1 MKKKGWGN
9 SVNII
14 AIIMIVSIIIFIGI
28 IIILLNKFKYIK
40 AHVDFLFNNKKEQE
54 PTYRKS
60 ETQDNIKKD
69 GTKNYT
75 DRMKTGLTI
84 NSPEINA
91 IINNPDIK
99 GTLLGN
105 LTAVVGDELSFNNGK
120 FRLKESFRK
129 NNVYVYK

>member
-14 AIIMIVSIIIFIGI
+14 AIIMIISIIILV
-28 IIILLNKFKYIK
+28 LLNI
-40 AHVDFLFNNKKEQE
+40 FNNKKEQE

-60 ETQDNIKKD
+60 ETQDNIKRD

-91 IINNPDIK
+91 IINNLDIK
-99 GTLLGN
+99 GTSLGN

>member
-1 MKKKGWGN
+1 LKKKGWGN
-9 SVNII
+9 SANII
-14 AIIMIVSIIIFIGI
+14 ALIMIVSIIIFIGI
-28 IIILLNKFKYIK
+28 IIILLNI
-40 AHVDFLFNNKKEQE
+40 FNNKKEQE

-75 DRMKTGLTI
+75 DRMKTGF
-84 NSPEINA
+84 
-91 IINNPDIK
+91 
-99 GTLLGN
+99 GN

-129 NNVYVYK
+129 DNVYVYK

>member
-14 AIIMIVSIIIFIGI
+14 AIIMIASIIIFIGI
-28 IIILLNKFKYIK
+28 IIILLNI
-40 AHVDFLFNNKKEQE
+40 FNNKKEQE

-99 GTLLGN
+99 GTSLGN